1 MHRWCPSLTRV
12 LSLAIALSLAAS
24 LALPPVAA
32 GQAVEESVNGPGS
45 GGQPAE
51 GRIDWSDHTLVVY
64 GEGVAPTGVDNPGL
78 RRLLGQ
84 RAAKTVAYRN
94 LLELVGQVRVD
105 AETQVSLAMVTSD
118 TIRTRV
124 AGLVQ
129 GATVVPGS
137 LEERDGVY
145 RVALRLKLTDDFLRA
160 LLPVLGGPAAA
171 TSPLGAPVTSSR
183 TAAATGAPDAAPA
196 RDPAS
201 PPPAGPTSRFDVVR
215 YTGLLVDARGL
226 DLRPGLAP
234 RVLDPEG
241 RVVFTG
247 AGADAGYAA
256 SMGIAGYLRDW
267 DQALVSDRFG
277 AQSRNP
283 LIVKAIAAVGNNRTD
298 AVVSDEDRVRIAMAD
313 AVTGFLRQCRVV
325 FVVGPAAETTAPVGQ
340 NRP

>member
-1 MHRWCPSLTRV
+1 MRRWCPPLTRALLFALP
-12 LSLAIALSLAAS
+12 LSLAIGF
-24 LALPPVAA
+24 ALPPVVAA
-32 GQAVEESVNGPGS
+32 QAVEESVNVAGP
-45 GGQPAE
+45 GGQPVE
-51 GRIDWSDHTLVVY
+51 GQIDWSDHTLRVY
-64 GEGVAPTGVDNPGL
+64 GEGVAPAGVDSPAL
-78 RRLLGQ
+78 QRLLGQ
-84 RAAKTVAYRN
+84 RAAKAVAYRN

-124 AGLVQ
+124 TGLVQ
-129 GATVVPGS
+129 GATIVPGS
-137 LEERDGVY
+137 QEERDGVY

-160 LLPVLGGPAAA
+160 LLPVLGGPAGVAAGAGASTVATRTAPANAGDAAAARDGASTAA
-171 TSPLGAPVTSSR
+171 T
-183 TAAATGAPDAAPA
+183 
-196 RDPAS
+196 
-201 PPPAGPTSRFDVVR
+201 GPTSRFDVVR

-234 RVLDPEG
+234 RILDAEG

-256 SMGIAGYLRDW
+256 SMGIAGYLCDW

-277 AQSRNP
+277 AQTRNP
-283 LIVKAIAAVGNNRTD
+283 LIVKAVAAAGNNRTD

-325 FVVGPAAETTAPVGQ
+325 FVVGPAADATAPVGQ
-340 NRP
+340 TRP